1 MTTLERVLDVVTD
14 AVVLPDNMSE
24 DTVIEDLQLDSLDF
38 AELVMA
44 IEEEFEVDTSDEEVQ
59 GWTTFG
65 DIVDYIDGK
74 LP

>member
-44 IEEEFEVDTSDEEVQ
+44 IEEEFDTSDEEVE
-59 GWTTFG
+59 GWKTFG
-65 DIVDYIDGK
+65 DIVDCIDGK